1 MFISEA
7 FAQAA
12 GGGGG
17 GNAFQAFLPL
27 ILIFIVFYFLLIR
40 PQQKKIKQHRELLDG
55 IRRGDKVVT
64 GGGIIGTITKVDNEN
79 EVTVEIAKDV
89 KVKVQRA
96 TISGIVNRTDPV
108 GGQAANDAGKKPSGG
123 LLSMLFGGGKSAA
136 PAPEA
141 PAPEAPAE
149 AEPEA
154 IADDSAANTDG
165 DGKSKDDSKS

>member
-12 GGGGG
+12 GGAGG

-27 ILIFIVFYFLLIR
+27 ILIFVVFYFLLIR
-40 PQQKKIKQHRELLDG
+40 PQQKKIKQHRELLEG

-64 GGGIIGTITKVDNEN
+64 GGGIIGTVTKVDSEH

-96 TISGIVNRTDPV
+96 TISGIVNRTEPV
-108 GGQAANDAGKKPSGG
+108 GGKPANDTGAKKGG
-123 LLSMLFGGGKSAA
+123 LLAGLFGGGAKQAE
-136 PAPEA
+136 PA

-149 AEPEA
+149 HDAQAE
-154 IADDSAANTDG
+154 ADDAAEE
-165 DGKSKDDSKS
+165 SKDDTKDAPKS